1 MSPLKSPPQKVRV
14 SDKDQRVQYDDE
26 TLTPEQLLDILDD
39 DDFDDDYEPP
49 VHVANPWTRAR
60 RVVCN

>member
-1 MSPLKSPPQKVRV
+1 MNPLKSPPQKVRV

-49 VHVANPWTRAR
+49 VPVANPWTRAR